1 METND
6 DEAALHRCTVC
17 DIPLKKAGAYP
28 SRDGKYY
35 CEVDFKYVAVQM
47 LTYFLLSKLDRLSLL
62 RRGPMRGVKRLLC
75 LVA

>member
-6 DEAALHRCTVC
+6 VEVALHRCTVC

-35 CEVDFKYVAVQM
+35 CEVDFKYVALQM
-47 LTYFLLSKLDRLSLL
+47 LT
-62 RRGPMRGVKRLLC
+62 
-75 LVA
+75 